1 MKKIIIAAVV
11 AVAVIAA
18 VIFFGMKFTVE
29 TGVLVP
35 TVNNTNMYISE
46 KTNEPIVM
54 LENTKF
60 LRSPQGGDK
69 VLVLRAKWTEETFPG
84 KTDVYLCV
92 KTKSNYKEITAEN
105 YPELADMGWIK
116 SAEKK
121 KPELAQTVEFKA
133 SANDNGGYSV
143 CTFKISSD
151 WIYCVTEA
159 VTFLPDIETE
169 QSHGSTASA
178 RVYPK
183 ADKNE
188 SFTVN
193 YYPNEDFAV
202 CGTGLITNE
211 ITLESGLK
219 ATVGYY
225 DGSTDWYFAALPE
238 NRAFVFLNN
247 GLTGENALT
256 ALEIIKTVGI
266 SDVIAEEPT
275 AVPATQSGD
284 NTDTYKIVPMENPSG
299 IYYETTHGKKT
310 AAPPSDNYIDI
321 EISENKVMSVFRI
334 REINGNSLTMCKMDL
349 GGKQEIKGGLYCG
362 GTDKA
367 ESFKVGDV
375 VSVVYDKLIG
385 ETFPYSI
392 RIYDINIAVWN

>member
-29 TGVLVP
+29 SGVLVP
-35 TVNNTNMYISE
+35 TINGTNMYISE
-46 KTNEPIVM
+46 KSNEPVVM
-54 LENTKF
+54 LKNTKF

-84 KTDVYLCV
+84 QTNVYLCV
-92 KTKSNYKEITAEN
+92 KTKSDYKEITAEN
-105 YPELADMGWIK
+105 YPELADMGWIE

-121 KPELAQTVEFKA
+121 KPELTQTVEFKA
-133 SANDNGGYSV
+133 DVDDNGDYSV
-143 CTFKISSD
+143 CKFKIPSD

-159 VTFLPDIETE
+159 ATFLPDIETE
-169 QSHGSTASA
+169 QSSGLTASA

-183 ADKNE
+183 DSKNE
-188 SFTVN
+188 SFSVN

-211 ITLESGLK
+211 ITLINGLK

-225 DGSTDWYFAALPE
+225 DSSTDWYFVTLPE
-238 NRAFVFLNN
+238 NRDFVFLNN

-256 ALEIIKTVGI
+256 ALEIIKTVEI
-266 SDVIAEEPT
+266 SDIIAEEPT
-275 AVPATQSGD
+275 TVPATQSGD
-284 NTDTYKIVPMENPSG
+284 NTDTYEIVPMENPTV
-299 IYYETTHGKKT
+299 IYETTHGKIT
-310 AAPPSDNYIDI
+310 ETPPSDNYI

-349 GGKQEIKGGLYCG
+349 GGKQEIKAGLFCG

-385 ETFPYSI
+385 ETYPYSI